1 MSARI
6 NKTPRAAAREA
17 VVSQKSHKR
26 TAKTSLFLLANISG
40 MEKERRAC
48 TATHTQPAAKAGN
61 KRGKVMAKSYT
72 PHRIAF
78 YVGIIAVWQAVAL
91 SGLWPENIFPS
102 PFEVAEDLAY
112 SAADGS
118 LFYGIASSMW
128 RLIVGLTIAITGGVI
143 FGIFM
148 ARVEVVNQTIGSLVL
163 GLQSIPS
170 VAWVPL
176 GILWFGLTD
185 AGIIF
190 VTAIGAIFAVTI
202 NTYTGVK
209 NINPH
214 FVEAARNMGAK
225 GTQLVTNVLIPAA
238 FPYMISGFK
247 QGWAFAWRGVIGAEL
262 LFSFLGLGFLLN
274 VGRQLNDVSQVIAI
288 MLVIMI
294 IGVVIDGVIFKRLD
308 DKVMSRWGLR

>member
-1 MSARI
+1 MKKNI
-6 NKTPRAAAREA
+6 
-17 VVSQKSHKR
+17 
-26 TAKTSLFLLANISG
+26 LL
-40 MEKERRAC
+40 K
-48 TATHTQPAAKAGN
+48 K
-61 KRGKVMAKSYT
+61 
-72 PHRIAF
+72 IAF
-78 YVGIIAVWQAVAL
+78 YILIVVVWQLTSMSNV
-91 SGLWPENIFPS
+91 WPNNIFPS
-102 PFEVAEDLAY
+102 PYEVGQDLVY
-112 SAADGS
+112 TAADGS
-118 LFYGIASSMW
+118 LFFGIGTSIL
-128 RLIVGLTIAITGGVI
+128 RLLVGLAIAIGGGVVL
-143 FGIFM
+143 GIFM
-148 ARVEVVNQTIGSLVL
+148 ARVETVNQTIGSLVL

-185 AGIIF
+185 SGIIF

-288 MLVIMI
+288 MLVIMF
-294 IGVVIDGVIFKRLD
+294 IGVVIDGVVFKRLEN
-308 DKVMSRWGLR
+308 KVMSRWGLR

>member
-1 MSARI
+1 MKKNI
-6 NKTPRAAAREA
+6 LLKKITFYIII
-17 VVSQKSHKR
+17 VLIWQLVSLSD
-26 TAKTSLFLLANISG
+26 
-40 MEKERRAC
+40 
-48 TATHTQPAAKAGN
+48 
-61 KRGKVMAKSYT
+61 
-72 PHRIAF
+72 
-78 YVGIIAVWQAVAL
+78 VWP
-91 SGLWPENIFPS
+91 SNIFPS
-102 PFEVAEDLAY
+102 PYEVGEDLAY
-112 SAADGS
+112 GAADGS
-118 LFYGIASSMW
+118 LLFGIGTSIL
-128 RLIVGLTIAITGGVI
+128 RLLVGLAIAIGGGVLL
-143 FGIFM
+143 GIFM
-148 ARVEVVNQTIGSLVL
+148 ARVETVNQTIGSLVL

-176 GILWFGLTD
+176 AILWFGLTD

-190 VTAIGAIFAVTI
+190 VTAVGAVFAVTI

-214 FVEAARNMGAK
+214 YVEAARNMGAK

-294 IGVVIDGVIFKRLD
+294 IGIMIDGIVFKRLE